1 LTSSAAASRSQRGH
15 ASGSRRPHGHD
26 RRLRS
31 APNRI
36 GIETFDAPLGPYLRI
51 NDEYETSVRGIFAA
65 GDLAG
70 PRYSITGAM
79 HGGSLAAVGCH
90 RSLLGTLEPLTGG
103 VSSYI

>member
-1 LTSSAAASRSQRGH
+1 
-15 ASGSRRPHGHD
+15 
-26 RRLRS
+26 
-31 APNRI
+31 
-36 GIETFDAPLGPYLRI
+36 
-51 NDEYETSVRGIFAA
+51 VRGIFAA

-70 PRYSITGAM
+70 PRYSITGGM